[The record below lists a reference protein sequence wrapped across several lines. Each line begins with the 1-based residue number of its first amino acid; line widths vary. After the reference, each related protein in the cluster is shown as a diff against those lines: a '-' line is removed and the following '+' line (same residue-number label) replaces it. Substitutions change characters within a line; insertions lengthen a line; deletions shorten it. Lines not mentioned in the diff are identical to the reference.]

1 MKTRLL
7 PAVISTI
14 LAGGM
19 SAAAADVTLF
29 GHIDTSI
36 DSNDQDGGGEDIN
49 MHCTTC
55 SFGFKGEEE
64 LGNGLKAIFKLDF
77 QYDTTERNTGKA
89 SATTS
94 TGGVVTGVSD
104 SSSITDRDQWLGLA
118 GNFGQVI
125 FGTMS
130 TTYKSHGAM
139 IDPIYRT
146 YLQARDHGL
155 QSSLH
160 SGAGEEGQG
169 RATNTVRYDSP
180 SWNGLG
186 AAATYTLDSDENDG
200 DSDDAYGGGLSY
212 ENGGILAYTDYITS
226 NTGGDDSA
234 WKVGGKYGL
243 GMFSFFAQYEV
254 DNGLISAVSGNQ
266 PVTGSGD
273 GADVWTVGATATLG
287 NALAYFS
294 YGQGDGGDNG
304 SAASRYNAW
313 ELAATYHMS
322 KRTMIYTGFSQV
334 DCNDHDNDVCF
345 LVGTSGGEIDQYSLG
360 MQHKF

>member
-7 PAVISTI
+7 PAVIGAI

-36 DSNDQDGGGEDIN
+36 DSNDQDGGSDDIN
-49 MHCTTC
+49 MYCTTC
-55 SFGFKGEEE
+55 SIGFKGEEE

-77 QYDTTERNTGKA
+77 QYDTTERNTGEA
-89 SATTS
+89 SADTS
-94 TGGVVTGVSD
+94 TGGAVTGVSD

-160 SGAGEEGQG
+160 SGAGDEGQG

-186 AAATYTLDSDENDG
+186 VAATYTLDGDESDG
-200 DSDDAYGGGLSY
+200 DDNDAYGGGVSY
-212 ENGGILAYTDYITS
+212 ENGGILAYADYITS
-226 NTGGDDSA
+226 DNGGDDSA
-234 WKVGGKYGL
+234 WKLGGKYGL

-266 PVTGSGD
+266 PVLGSGD

-287 NALAYFS
+287 NAMAYFS
-294 YGQGDGGDNG
+294 YGEGDSGNSG
-304 SAASRYNAW
+304 SVASGYNSW

-322 KRTMIYTGFSQV
+322 KRTMLYTGFSEV
-334 DCNDHDNDVCF
+334 DCNRHDNDVCF
-345 LVGTSGGEIDQYSLG
+345 LVNNSGGEIDQFSLG

>member
-7 PAVISTI
+7 PTVISTI

-29 GHIDTSI
+29 GQIDTSI
-36 DSNDQDGGGEDIN
+36 DSNDQDGGGDDIT

-55 SFGFKGEEE
+55 SVGFKGEEE

-77 QYDTTERNTGKA
+77 QYDTTERNNGK
-89 SATTS
+89 ATTS
-94 TGGVVTGVSD
+94 GFTTGPSNTNIVTSVNNTD
-104 SSSITDRDQWLGLA
+104 SGLTDRDQWLGLA
-118 GNFGQVI
+118 GTFGQVI

-186 AAATYTLDSDENDG
+186 VAATYTLDSDE
-200 DSDDAYGGGLSY
+200 YGGGVSY
-212 ENGGILAYTDYITS
+212 ENGPILAYADYITS
-226 NTGGDDSA
+226 DTGGDDSA

-254 DNGLISAVSGNQ
+254 DDGLISAVSGNQ
-266 PVTGSGD
+266 PVAGSGD
-273 GADVWTVGATATLG
+273 AADVWTVGTTATLG
-287 NALAYFS
+287 NAMAYFS
-294 YGQGDGGDNG
+294 YGHADGGDNG
-304 SAASRYNAW
+304 SVASGYDAW

-322 KRTMIYTGFSQV
+322 KRTMVYTGFSQV
-334 DCNDHDNDVCF
+334 DCDNHDNDVCS
-345 LVGTSGGEIDQYSLG
+345 LVGTSGGEDDQFSIG